1 MFLDWLLLAVGLVLL
16 IKGADFFVDGSSGIA
31 KKFGI
36 PSLII
41 GLTLVSLGT
50 SAPEISISINAVL
63 NGSSDMSV
71 GNAVGSNIC
80 NMFLILG
87 VSAIFTPLIISKD
100 VKRYDIPI
108 MILIFLI
115 LIVFSFLITPNVIH
129 WYEGIIMLLLFIG
142 YTVFLILRTK
152 KQNKEETKENTE
164 DSLEEKKPNMVKNII
179 YVVIGLA
186 AIIFGGDLVVD
197 HARSIALELGMSE
210 TLVSLTIV
218 ALGTSLPELVT
229 SAVAAFK
236 KEGDIAIG
244 NVIGSCIFN
253 IILILGLA
261 SVVAPMGEAIQLTVQ
276 ASLIF
281 DFIVML
287 AGGVVLLLISFFFK
301 KMNRWQGIVFL
312 AVYVAYIVYIIIRN

>member
-1 MFLDWLLLAVGLVLL
+1 MFLDLLLLVVGMALL

-31 KKFGI
+31 RKFGI

-71 GNAVGSNIC
+71 GNVVGSNIC

-100 VKRYDIPI
+100 IKKYDIPI
-108 MILIFLI
+108 MIGLFLLLII
-115 LIVFSFLITPNVIH
+115 FSFLITPNVIH

-142 YTVFLILRTK
+142 YTVFLILRTRK
-152 KQNKEETKENTE
+152 ENKEKEELNE
-164 DSLEEKKPNMVKNII
+164 NSNDEKKINMVKCSIF
-179 YVVIGLA
+179 VALGLA

-197 HARSIALELGMSE
+197 HARNIALDLGMSE

-218 ALGTSLPELVT
+218 AVGTSLPELVT

-236 KEGDIAIG
+236 KEGDIAVG

-261 SVVAPMGEAIQLTVQ
+261 SVVAPMGEAVQLNVQ

-287 AGGVVLLLISFFFK
+287 AGGVVLLLISIFFK
-301 KMNRWQGIVFL
+301 KMNKWQGIVFL
-312 AVYVAYIVYIIIRN
+312 AVYVAYIVYIIVRN

>member
-1 MFLDWLLLAVGLVLL
+1 MFLDLLLLVVGMALL

-31 KKFGI
+31 RKFGI

-63 NGSSDMSV
+63 NGFSDMSV
-71 GNAVGSNIC
+71 GNVVGSNIC

-100 VKRYDIPI
+100 IKKYDIPI
-108 MILIFLI
+108 MVGLFLLLII
-115 LIVFSFLITPNVIH
+115 FSFLITPNVIH

-142 YTVFLILRTK
+142 YTVFLILRTRK
-152 KQNKEETKENTE
+152 ENKEKEELNENSE
-164 DSLEEKKPNMVKNII
+164 DEKKLNMVKCII
-179 YVVIGLA
+179 FVALGLA

-197 HARSIALELGMSE
+197 HARNIALDLGMSE

-218 ALGTSLPELVT
+218 AVGTSLPELVT

-236 KEGDIAIG
+236 KEGDIAVG

-261 SVVAPMGEAIQLTVQ
+261 SVVAPMGEAVQLNVQ

-287 AGGVVLLLISFFFK
+287 AGGVVLLLISIFFK
-301 KMNRWQGIVFL
+301 KMNKWQGIVFL
-312 AVYVAYIVYIIIRN
+312 AVYVAYIVYIIVRN